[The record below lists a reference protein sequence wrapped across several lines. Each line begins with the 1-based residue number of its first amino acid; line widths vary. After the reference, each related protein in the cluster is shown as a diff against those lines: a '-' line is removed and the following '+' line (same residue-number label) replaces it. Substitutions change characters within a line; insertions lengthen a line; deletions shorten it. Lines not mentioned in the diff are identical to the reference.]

1 MRFRKLRIAFS
12 STCLIACVLLIALSD
27 AAPPQDDIAQ
37 SNSLPSSAPVA
48 PGTVVDGSSQ
58 PPAQPPQAGIGV
70 ALRVENGKV
79 FVSKVLPDTPAAQSG
94 SINANDQVLGIAE
107 GHEKPSELLH
117 IKDVAKVVG
126 MIRGPL
132 GSIIRLSIIPAGKG
146 EANQIVVSLV
156 RGNIKP
162 IKTFIDGRLL
172 PVGSIA
178 PNFKFTPLAHCEKT
192 ELAQLQ
198 GRIVV
203 VDFWASWCGP
213 CVKSLSD
220 IDLLQ
225 ASHPEWADKVS
236 FVAVNVDD
244 TKEKT
249 AELISKNNWSN
260 VSLVWA
266 GPDVLAQYRVAGL
279 PTVYVI
285 DQDGRVVAV
294 DHRLDIP
301 ALITPLLKQPNE
313 SHTPR
318 SQ

>member
-1 MRFRKLRIAFS
+1 MNFRKLRIAWSIF
-12 STCLIACVLLIALSD
+12 CLIATGLPAALLD
-27 AAPPQDDIAQ
+27 AAPPQDDIAK
-37 SNSLPSSAPVA
+37 SNSLPFSAPV
-48 PGTVVDGSSQ
+48 
-58 PPAQPPQAGIGV
+58 PPMVAGGESPPSAKPQQAGIGV
-70 ALRVENGKV
+70 ALRVEDGKV

-94 SINANDQVLGIAE
+94 SITANDQIVAIYE
-107 GHEKPSELLH
+107 GDKKPTELVH

-132 GSIIRLSIIPAGKG
+132 GSIIRLLIIPAGMG
-146 EANQIVVSLV
+146 EADQIVVSLM
-156 RGNIKP
+156 RGNIKQ
-162 IKTFIDGRLL
+162 INMFIDGRLL
-172 PVGSIA
+172 PIGSIA